1 MLSWPYNIIPPHP
14 HTFPMYRPKQLQ
26 VEWKT
31 NYEFVQV
38 EPFTEATG
46 PTTAIPTAISEIFQ
60 LFFSLGILQHIVD
73 QTNLYAS
80 QVMGDSQFATWEQ
93 VTIEE
98 LKAYFGFMILMGL
111 NQLPALFDY
120 WRLDVIY
127 HYSPIA
133 SRISRKRFLYISRY
147 LHFADNEELL
157 PPADPNFD
165 KLGKV

>member
-98 LKAYFGFMILMGL
+98 LKEL
-111 NQLPALFDY
+111 N
-120 WRLDVIY
+120 
-127 HYSPIA
+127 
-133 SRISRKRFLYISRY
+133 
-147 LHFADNEELL
+147 
-157 PPADPNFD
+157 
-165 KLGKV
+165 